1 MIIKMAFIQ
10 RQIDTMSE
18 QIKILEGDQIIMLRE
33 YCDRFGFNTEGGD
46 YEL

>member
-1 MIIKMAFIQ
+1 MSFIQ

-18 QIKILEGDQIIMLRE
+18 QIKILEGDQALMLQE
-33 YCDRFGFNTEGGD
+33 YCDQFGFNTAEGD